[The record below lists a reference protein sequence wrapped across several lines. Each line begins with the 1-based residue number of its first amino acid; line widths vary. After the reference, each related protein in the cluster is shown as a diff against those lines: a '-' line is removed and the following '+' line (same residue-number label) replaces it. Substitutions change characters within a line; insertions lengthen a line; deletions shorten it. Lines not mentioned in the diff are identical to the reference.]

1 VSARVTAILIVL
13 LVILCF
19 IGVARAA
26 TAIAI
31 NGDARTVVS
40 VQQQGTGYKVTPK
53 CTNGKT
59 PSTTT
64 TKNARTGEVVIT
76 IICPQ

>member
-26 TAIAI
+26 PAVQM
-31 NGDARTVVS
+31 NGDARTVIS
-40 VQQQGTGYKVTPK
+40 VQQKNGGYQVTPT
-53 CTNGKT
+53 CINGKA

-64 TKNARTGEVVIT
+64 TKTAAGNIVVT
-76 IICPQ
+76 FICPQ